1 MMTFFKNYK
10 AEAKQATP
18 QSNRRLSLT
27 RVFVETGD
35 ERCPLAGIWSRLP
48 EMDAAVDDEPGLTQ
62 PAWGVFL
69 YGALSWRAHPLFR
82 YLPFTGLQ
90 YGID

>member
-1 MMTFFKNYK
+1 MMTYFKNYK
-10 AEAKQATP
+10 SETQQTVP
-18 QSNRRLSLT
+18 MNSRISLT
-27 RVFVETGD
+27 RSFVETGD

-48 EMDAAVDDEPGLTQ
+48 EMDAAVDDEPGLAQ

-69 YGALSWRAHPLFR
+69 HGAFSWRAHPLFR